1 MTNILEIV
9 EGLKITSN
17 RIEDGANEVS
27 IIHGEK
33 EDFIILDHAAA
44 IKIIKFLLNEM
55 F

>member
-33 EDFIILDHAAA
+33 EDFIILDHAATRRSTVCG
-44 IKIIKFLLNEM
+44 EWQE
-55 F
+55 